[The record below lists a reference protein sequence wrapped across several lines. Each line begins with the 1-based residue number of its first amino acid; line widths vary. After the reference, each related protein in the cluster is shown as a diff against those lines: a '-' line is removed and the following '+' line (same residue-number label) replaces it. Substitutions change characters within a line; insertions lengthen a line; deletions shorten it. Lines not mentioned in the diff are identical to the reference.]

1 MKVKKRYSGVL
12 KRLVG
17 KLILKKMMREDGRG
31 YYIYYVPAR
40 YISFSLILPSR
51 TLILSAPYTY
61 LASCYDGSY
70 SYYKREYDRYLKILF
85 DLGLKDRID
94 EIFYGQETI

>member
-12 KRLVG
+12 KRLARE
-17 KLILKKMMREDGRG
+17 LILKKMMREDGRG
-31 YYIYYVPAR
+31 YYIYYVP
-40 YISFSLILPSR
+40 PC
-51 TLILSAPYTY
+51 TY
-61 LASCYDGSY
+61 LASSYDGSY

-94 EIFYGQETI
+94 KIFHGQETI